1 MTECVDSMAVHF
13 QRRVKKRNISGSYTI
28 LKSRPV
34 KKPERIVFEGQ
45 EELVALLEKIRASD
59 EAALGAFYDATVNRV
74 YGLALR
80 VTTRPELAE
89 EIVSDVYLQVWR
101 KVRSYD
107 SGRASPLGWLMMMC
121 RSRAIDTLRREATA
135 TSGQVQQDE
144 NRTEIKDDKAVTPLQ
159 DLTSRELSGQMLVAL
174 QQLNESQRQMIAL
187 AFYRGMSHQEVAN
200 YTNQPL
206 GTVKSTLRRAQET
219 LRSALTG
226 TALESEVRYGETS

>member
-1 MTECVDSMAVHF
+1 MSECVNSMAVHF
-13 QRRVKKRNISGSYTI
+13 QRNVGKRNTGGRYAI
-28 LKSRPV
+28 LKSVPV
-34 KKPERIVFEGQ
+34 KKPEKKVFEGQ

-59 EAALGAFYDATVNRV
+59 EAALGVFYDATVNCV
-74 YGLALR
+74 YGLALK

-89 EIVSDVYLQVWR
+89 EVVSDVYLQVWR

-121 RSRAIDTLRREATA
+121 RSRAIDALRREATV

-144 NRTEIKDDKAVTPLQ
+144 NRTEIKDDKAVTPLE
-159 DLTSRELSGQMLVAL
+159 DLTSRELSGQMLAAL
-174 QQLNESQRQMIAL
+174 QLLNESQRQMIAL
-187 AFYRGMSHQEVAN
+187 AFYRGLSHQEVAK

-206 GTVKSTLRRAQET
+206 GTVKSNLRRAQET